1 MVEFTCDICGET
13 FDNTIMW
20 CRLCGKKMCPE
31 CVGKHGDACPDCAKI
46 DKLKLLATQ
55 AESAVRRLVD
65 AVDNEYWGR
74 RAKRLK

>member
-1 MVEFTCDICGET
+1 
-13 FDNTIMW
+13 
-20 CRLCGKKMCPE
+20 MCPE
-31 CVGKHGDACPDCAKI
+31 CISKHGDACPDCAKI